1 MHRNYFGLAVVAVV
15 GIATFAT
22 SAFAAEHTK
31 DTAAEVKKAIE
42 NDKAVLV
49 DVREADEWQDGHL
62 KGVKHIALSDLKAGI
77 PADKLKELIPGD
89 KVVYLHC
96 ASGQRCL
103 KAAEL
108 LKAAGYEV
116 RPLKSGYND
125 LLKAGFEIAK

>member
-31 DTAAEVKKAIE
+31 DTVAEVKKAIE

-62 KGVKHIALSDLKAGI
+62 KGVKHVALSDLKAGI
-77 PADKLKELIPGD
+77 SADKLKELIPGD

-125 LLKAGFEIAK
+125 LLKAGFQIAK